1 MINILYIWFLA
12 LLLMS
17 ESHLYYCVWQ
27 EFMLFQLFSNL
38 LPVLK
43 SIVVHFIGTLGVWLL
58 GKQENNNIS
67 SSLENEILVTI
78 LERP

>member
-17 ESHLYYCVWQ
+17 ESHLYYCVGQ
-27 EFMLFQLFSNL
+27 EFMLFQLFSHL

-43 SIVVHFIGTLGVWLL
+43 SIVVHFIGTLGV
-58 GKQENNNIS
+58 
-67 SSLENEILVTI
+67 
-78 LERP
+78 